1 VDAKKSVSSPEC
13 EVFDPEPQLPL
24 PWYGLRV
31 RTLGEPKLKKI
42 LSYKG
47 HEVFLPT
54 YVNVRRY
61 TDRVKKVNEALFPG
75 YLFCRLDAKHRLSI
89 LTTPGVESI
98 VSVAGVPQSIAEQ
111 EIDSIRQVVDSGAP
125 AIPWPYIQT
134 GDRVRIEF
142 GSLKGIEGLL
152 TGVRGSERLILS
164 IHLLQ
169 RSIAIE
175 IDRSWVRPI

>member
-1 VDAKKSVSSPEC
+1 M
-13 EVFDPEPQLPL
+13 PEPQLVL

-31 RTLGEPKLKKI
+31 RALGEPKLKKI
-42 LSYKG
+42 LSHKG
-47 HEVFLPT
+47 YEVFLPT

-75 YLFCRLDAKHRLSI
+75 YLFCRLDPKHRLPI
-89 LTTPGVESI
+89 LTTPGIESI
-98 VSVAGVPQSIAEQ
+98 VGVAGVPQPIAEG
-111 EIDSIRQVVDSGAP
+111 EIDAIRQVVDSGTP
-125 AIPWPYIQT
+125 ATPWPYIQT

-142 GSLKGIEGLL
+142 GSLRGIEGIL
-152 TGVRGSERLILS
+152 TGVRGGERLVLS

-175 IDRSWVRPI
+175 IDRTWVRPI

>member
-1 VDAKKSVSSPEC
+1 
-13 EVFDPEPQLPL
+13 VFNPEPQLVL

-31 RTLGEPKLKKI
+31 RTLGEPKLKEI
-42 LSYKG
+42 LRHKG
-47 HEVFLPT
+47 YEVFLPT

-61 TDRVKKVNEALFPG
+61 TDRIKKVNEALFPG

-98 VSVAGVPQSIAEQ
+98 VSVAGVPQSISEE
-111 EIDSIRQVVDSGAP
+111 EIDAIRKVVDSGAL

-134 GDRVRIEF
+134 GDRVRIEI
-142 GSLKGIEGLL
+142 GSLRGIEGLL
-152 TGVRGSERLILS
+152 VGVRGGERLILS

-175 IDRSWVRPI
+175 IDRTWVRPT